1 MSNIKTGTVKWFSK
15 SKGFGFIEQDSGTD
29 VFAHFSSIITDG
41 FKTLIE
47 GQKVEFVVI
56 AGDKGP
62 QADNIVIKS
71 SLSSPRSPSPSEA
84 GSYFSRVQMYF
95 RRLFNMSN

>member
-41 FKTLIE
+41 LCAS
-47 GQKVEFVVI
+47 G
-56 AGDKGP
+56 
-62 QADNIVIKS
+62 
-71 SLSSPRSPSPSEA
+71 EA
-84 GSYFSRVQMYF
+84 GVKC
-95 RRLFNMSN
+95 

>member
-15 SKGFGFIEQDSGTD
+15 SKGFGFIEQDSGAD

-62 QADNIVIKS
+62 QADNIVIRN
-71 SLSSPRSPSPSEA
+71 SLSSPRYPSA
-84 GSYFSRVQMYF
+84 NGSYFSRAQMYL